1 MRSPVLAL
9 LALILALAVGLQ
21 VPVAPAGV
29 TTPAVAKPAVSF
41 PFDAGDARGPR
52 TPIITIIMS
61 HHSAL
66 VEHPGTRL
74 YVVSSAAHLRVRH
87 PPREV
92 QLSVCLRMRSA
103 RQRRHHQRRDPHTRT
118 RV

>member
-41 PFDAGDARGPR
+41 PLDAGNARAPH
-52 TPIITIIMS
+52 TPIIIIIIMS
-61 HHSAL
+61 HHPLL
-66 VEHPGTRL
+66 VEHP
-74 YVVSSAAHLRVRH
+74 
-87 PPREV
+87 
-92 QLSVCLRMRSA
+92 
-103 RQRRHHQRRDPHTRT
+103 RT
-118 RV
+118 